1 MQRSREAIDE
11 VRRANDILDVVQ
23 EFSQV
28 KLKKRGANWIGL
40 CPFHSEKTPSFNVN
54 PDRGYF
60 KCFGCDKSGDIFE
73 FVMSIRGITFGEAL
87 RLLAKRANIRLPD
100 RNDAKSQERR
110 QKLEPLHNALRF
122 AAGFFKAELQESI
135 NARNFLDSREFS
147 AETISRFKLG
157 YAPNG
162 WRGLI
167 DAAAKQHIQPD
178 TLIAA
183 GLAKKHEKGH
193 YYDLFRDR
201 VMFPIWSTGNRIVGF
216 GGRRLT
222 ADKNTPKYINSPE
235 TDVYHKSVVLY
246 GLDKSRRAIRE
257 TGEATLVEGYTDV
270 LALHQAG
277 VENVVAGC
285 GTALTQTQVKI
296 LSRLTKTLVLIFD
309 ADEAGIAAA
318 QRALDLVLGNGV
330 IPYVVSLPNG
340 ADPDS
345 YVRDHGADEFRK
357 IIAARKVNFV
367 RFLFNLAR
375 REGQL
380 RSPEGRAATITTV
393 LDKISMIQDRVLAN
407 EYFTYTSEQFNV
419 GVDQLS
425 RWRAKAPVQTRRGES
440 DSKQTPDFELIE
452 IMLQHGDPIIEYVRK
467 FVHAHEFSEGT
478 VRHLVENLFDL
489 HDRLGSSLPAPIP
502 ARMLETDADLQKLAA
517 RLSFDKYKLSDF
529 WEKQNIE
536 VPARNRDPWAIAL
549 GGMAAIRLRVID
561 LNIQKARDQ
570 YDSMEPDSPEARDCV
585 INIMSWL
592 KTRNSVVSR
601 DYFEAESES

>member
-122 AAGFFKAELQESI
+122 AAAFFEAQLRRSTKAQD
-135 NARNFLDSREFS
+135 FLNSREFS
-147 AETISRFKLG
+147 ADTIGRFKLG
-157 YAPNG
+157 YAPDG

-167 DAAAKQHIQPD
+167 EAAAKQHIKPD
-178 TLIAA
+178 TLIEA
-183 GLAKKHEKGH
+183 GLIKKHEKGH
-193 YYDLFRDR
+193 HYDLFRDR
-201 VMFPIWSTGNRIVGF
+201 VMFPISSAGNRIVGF

-296 LSRLTKTLVLIFD
+296 LGRYTKTLVLIFD
-309 ADEAGIAAA
+309 ADQAGIAAA
-318 QRALDLVLGNGV
+318 QRALDLVLGNGL

-345 YVRDHGADEFRK
+345 YVRDHGADRFRQ
-357 IIAARKVNFV
+357 IISDRKVDFV
-367 RFLFNLAR
+367 RFLYNLAR
-375 REGQL
+375 ISGQT
-380 RSPEGRAATITTV
+380 RSPEGKALTISNV
-393 LDKISMIQDRVLAN
+393 LGKVSRIKDPVLAN
-407 EYFTYTSEQFNV
+407 EYLNRVSEQFNI
-419 GVDQLS
+419 GVNQLH
-425 RWRAKAPVQTRRGES
+425 RWRKKPPKTQSIPVRDTTR
-440 DSKQTPDFELIE
+440 TPDLQLLE
-452 IMLQHGDPIIEYVRK
+452 IMLERGAYIIK
-467 FVHAHEFSEGT
+467 FVLQHMDENEFSEGAP
-478 VRHLVENLFDL
+478 RQLAESLFELYRQKGQNL
-489 HDRLGSSLPAPIP
+489 PKPIP
-502 ARMLETDADLQKLAA
+502 ARMLESEPELHDLAA
-517 RLSFDKYKLSDF
+517 ELSFPRHKLSNY
-529 WEKQNIE
+529 WAKQNIE
-536 VPARNRDPWAIAL
+536 VRERNKHPMEIAKDNIRAIKRHFINDQML
-549 GGMAAIRLRVID
+549 GLQRKVQTLTPG
-561 LNIQKARDQ
+561 
-570 YDSMEPDSPEARDCV
+570 SPEALDCFESHIAWRKLLDEV
-585 INIMSWL
+585 
-592 KTRNSVVSR
+592 NSE
-601 DYFEAESES
+601 DYFES